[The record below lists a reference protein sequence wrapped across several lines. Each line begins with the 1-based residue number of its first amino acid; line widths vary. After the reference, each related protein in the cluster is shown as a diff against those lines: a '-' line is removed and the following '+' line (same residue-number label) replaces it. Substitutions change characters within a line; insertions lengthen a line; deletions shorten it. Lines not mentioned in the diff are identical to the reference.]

1 MSAHDLLHEKKVAH
15 EEQKRQDNSS
25 KDLFTSLLS
34 VRDDDSSAMMS
45 DEEIIDNII
54 VVMIAGYDTTSVLL
68 TFLVR
73 LLANNDAICFDIS
86 REQEEI
92 SKSKAPGEDLTWED
106 LTKMKYT
113 WRVAFEMLRINPPV
127 ILTFRRA
134 AQDIEYGGY
143 IIPKGWQVMFSA
155 AMTQMD
161 GSIFQNPTVFDPARL
176 EKNTPSPPPFSLL
189 AFGAGQRMCPGMEL
203 AKMETLVMIHR
214 LVTQFKWE
222 HC

>member
-1 MSAHDLLHEKKVAH
+1 MLLDLLHEKKVAH

-34 VRDDDSSAMMS
+34 VRDDDSSVMMS

-54 VVMIAGYDTTSVLL
+54 VVMITGYDTTSVLL

-92 SKSKAPGEDLTWED
+92 SKSKALGEDLTWED

-127 ILTFRRA
+127 ML
-134 AQDIEYGGY
+134 
-143 IIPKGWQVMFSA
+143 SA

-203 AKMETLVMIHR
+203 KLWKYLVLIHR
-214 LVTQFKWE
+214 LGLVDTVPSGSIVNKVEYF
-222 HC
+222 